1 MSTLSLRVP
10 SGFQATMQ
18 LRFIRRVSREF
29 PGETG
34 YKYILQQ
41 KWKARDGRAK
51 WVDVPRFDPFKD
63 KEDEDVGVP
72 GQG

>member
-1 MSTLSLRVP
+1 MSILLRAP

-18 LRFIRRVSREF
+18 LRFIKRASREF

-63 KEDEDVGVP
+63 TEDSDVGVT